1 MPDVVPS
8 LCFFKLYILYYIV
21 LVIAVVYLTAWVS
34 KWAALPH
41 HSPGHDPGG
50 TELCGQLCQWPW
62 PHLLLRQP
70 HPVHSIRYDHAH
82 LSHELAGMFWLLLD
96 WNRRNVHIFVVSRS
110 LADQTILSISVTVLC
125 YWYRLVW
132 RWGTLTPYR
141 RGRTSSGCPSR

>member
-8 LCFFKLYILYYIV
+8 LCFLKLYILYYIV

-110 LADQTILSISVTVLC
+110 LADQTILSINGFFVTDIDRC
-125 YWYRLVW
+125 GGGGHW
-132 RWGTLTPYR
+132 R
-141 RGRTSSGCPSR
+141 RTEEGVPRQAVHPGN